1 MYNVLP
7 SHIFFWFCRTWSD
20 REIRTLMTRLYPA
33 PLNPHHLLQFEDF
46 VLNCARKMPSTEA
59 TPLNV
64 PTPMYER
71 YQDSPLVSFHFY
83 SQKIKTTRTEYG
95 YLKKKLY
102 CLFQPTVTWDLVKNC
117 SELKKIMLTNLGK
130 KKKYSYEVVREW
142 SKDVTFKMLHSNVSH
157 LVGHLDD
164 IRRNPK

>member
-95 YLKKKLY
+95 YLKKKIVL
-102 CLFQPTVTWDLVKNC
+102 LISANC
-117 SELKKIMLTNLGK
+117 YLGFGEELLRIEEDYVNKL
-130 KKKYSYEVVREW
+130 REE
-142 SKDVTFKMLHSNVSH
+142 KEIL
-157 LVGHLDD
+157 L
-164 IRRNPK
+164 